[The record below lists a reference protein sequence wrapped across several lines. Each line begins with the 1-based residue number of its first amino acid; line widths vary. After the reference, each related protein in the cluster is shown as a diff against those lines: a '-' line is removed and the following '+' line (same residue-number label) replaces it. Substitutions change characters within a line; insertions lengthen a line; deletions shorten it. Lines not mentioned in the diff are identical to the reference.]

1 MATNAAPNIGGSRL
15 AGDVLWF
22 AFTAIV
28 CTVILLIACWPLST
42 RLLARNTAVAATDEP
57 TADSISGT
65 VTGPAATAA
74 LPIIVSGDRIRRPS
88 ALLTRGDE
96 GSGGSSNVVPRSSIA
111 ELTEQSGASPTLP
124 ERAPPAAPSVSRP
137 ATARDPGV
145 HRARKHKPG
154 PWPVASTQ
162 APQLTPW

>member
-1 MATNAAPNIGGSRL
+1 MATKAAPIIGGSRP

-28 CTVILLIACWPLST
+28 CTVISLIACWPLST

-57 TADSISGT
+57 TADPIPGT

-74 LPIIVSGDRIRRPS
+74 LPIIVSGDRITRPG

-96 GSGGSSNVVPRSSIA
+96 GSGGSSNVVPRSVIA
-111 ELTEQSGASPTLP
+111 VPTEQSGASPTLP
-124 ERAPPAAPSVSRP
+124 ERALPAAPSASRP
-137 ATARDPGV
+137 TTARNPGV

-154 PWPVASTQ
+154 PWPVASAQ
-162 APQLTPW
+162 ARQLTPW

>member
-1 MATNAAPNIGGSRL
+1 MATKAAPIIGGSRL

-57 TADSISGT
+57 TADSIPGT

-74 LPIIVSGDRIRRPS
+74 LPIIVIGDRITRLG

-96 GSGGSSNVVPRSSIA
+96 GSGRSSNVVPHSSIA
-111 ELTEQSGASPTLP
+111 ELAEQSGASPTLP
-124 ERAPPAAPSVSRP
+124 ESAPPAAPSASRP
-137 ATARDPGV
+137 ATARNPAV
-145 HRARKHKPG
+145 HRARNTNRDPG
-154 PWPVASTQ
+154 RSR
-162 APQLTPW
+162 LRRLRS